1 MVLSKAA
8 SENDLSVHSTFASRY
23 VRVSLPRFKMP
34 ENSIPK
40 DAAYQIINDELMLDG
55 NPRLNLASF
64 VTTWMEP
71 ECDKLIMDSINKN
84 YVDMDEYPVTTELQ
98 NRCVNMIA
106 NLFNAPLGEGEA
118 AVGVGTVGSSEAI
131 MLAGLAFKRKWQKG
145 MKAQGKPYDKP
156 NIVTGANVQV
166 CWEKFARYFEVEL
179 KEVKLEDGYYVM
191 DPEKAVEMVDENT
204 ICVAAILGSTLNG
217 EFEDVKRLN
226 DLLVEKNKETGWDTP
241 IHVDA
246 ASGGFIAPFLCPD
259 LEWDFRLPLVKSI
272 NVSGHKYGLVYAGIG
287 WVIWRSKEDL
297 PEELIFHINYLG
309 ADQPTFTLNFSKGS
323 SQVIAQYYQLI
334 RLGYEGYK
342 NVMENCQENAR
353 VLREGLEKTE
363 RFNIVSKEIGVP
375 LVAFSLK
382 DNSRHNEFEISDHLR
397 RFGWIVPAYT
407 MPPNAE
413 HVTLLRVV
421 IREDF
426 SRTLAERL
434 VNDIQKVL
442 HELDM
447 LPARVSAKLALAE
460 ESEREVHKKSAMEV
474 QLEIT
479 NVWKK
484 FVAEKKKTKNLV
496 GSDSVE
502 VSDRIDEL
510 TCYFC
515 ILERAKTHGLFFSFL
530 HFHSSETYRFFDLP
544 FCAPAHVTE
553 KKEALGEVLNGD
565 RLVSAPYKLDFMY
578 DKDSEI
584 VCKKKLSKEEVSQ
597 FCSAVAKD
605 YYFQMYYD
613 DLPIWGFLGK
623 VDKDAKADPS
633 EYKYYLFKHLHFE
646 IFYNNDRVVEINAQT
661 DPNSLVDITEDKEV
675 DADFMYSVKW
685 KETTTPFEKR
695 MEKYSQ
701 SSSLPHHLEIHWFS
715 IINSCVTVLLLT
727 GFLATILMRVLKNDF
742 VKYAHDEEAADDQEE
757 TGWKY
762 IHGDVF
768 RYLKYKSLLA
778 AALGSGTQ
786 LFTLTIFIFILSLV
800 GVFYPYNRGAL
811 FTALVVIYALTS
823 GIAGYTASSFY

>member
-1 MVLSKAA
+1 MVLSKTA
-8 SENDLSVHSTFASRY
+8 SENDVSIHSTFASRY

-106 NLFNAPLGEGEA
+106 HLFNAPLGEGEA

-131 MLAGLAFKRKWQKG
+131 MLAGLAFKRKWQNK
-145 MKAQGKPYDKP
+145 MKAQGKPCDKP

-246 ASGGFIAPFLCPD
+246 ASGGFIAPFLYPD

-287 WVIWRSKEDL
+287 WVIWRNKEDL

-353 VLREGLEKTE
+353 ILREGLEKTE

-413 HVTLLRVV
+413 HVTVLRVV

-426 SRTLAERL
+426 SCTLAERL
-434 VNDIQKVL
+434 VVDIQKVL
-442 HELDM
+442 HELDT
-447 LPARVSAKLALAE
+447 LPARVSAKLAAAE
-460 ESEREVHKKSAMEV
+460 ESEDGVHKKSAMEV

-484 FVAEKKKTKNLV
+484 FVAEKKKTKN
-496 GSDSVE
+496 
-502 VSDRIDEL
+502 
-510 TCYFC
+510 
-515 ILERAKTHGLFFSFL
+515 
-530 HFHSSETYRFFDLP
+530 
-544 FCAPAHVTE
+544 
-553 KKEALGEVLNGD
+553 
-565 RLVSAPYKLDFMY
+565 
-578 DKDSEI
+578 
-584 VCKKKLSKEEVSQ
+584 
-597 FCSAVAKD
+597 
-605 YYFQMYYD
+605 
-613 DLPIWGFLGK
+613 
-623 VDKDAKADPS
+623 
-633 EYKYYLFKHLHFE
+633 
-646 IFYNNDRVVEINAQT
+646 
-661 DPNSLVDITEDKEV
+661 
-675 DADFMYSVKW
+675 
-685 KETTTPFEKR
+685 
-695 MEKYSQ
+695 
-701 SSSLPHHLEIHWFS
+701 
-715 IINSCVTVLLLT
+715 
-727 GFLATILMRVLKNDF
+727 
-742 VKYAHDEEAADDQEE
+742 
-757 TGWKY
+757 
-762 IHGDVF
+762 
-768 RYLKYKSLLA
+768 
-778 AALGSGTQ
+778 
-786 LFTLTIFIFILSLV
+786 
-800 GVFYPYNRGAL
+800 
-811 FTALVVIYALTS
+811 VIC
-823 GIAGYTASSFY
+823 